1 MSDPGLTLFNLEAAD
16 RALEHVS
23 HADCLADVEDGP
35 ERLAEYR
42 DGLDELR
49 EDLEEAFPDATL

>member
-23 HADCLADVEDGP
+23 HADCLDEIEDGP

-49 EDLEEAFPDATL
+49 EELQKVYPDATL